1 MRRGL
6 LAAIALTCCFAAG
19 TAAAQDEAAAAAP
32 RPKIYKWVDE
42 NGIAHYTIDRQRIPQ
57 SLRNRADR
65 LGSDAA
71 LPPGDGAAR
80 SYGDPFDSWASDN
93 RSVARRDVWDEG
105 VEDSYKPPPSPE
117 ELLAMEAERG
127 EIDQRIAELESV
139 IAEDEDALKSMI
151 SDINVKPLDREDD
164 PEFRSIAMR
173 LPQRL
178 AELRSLRDR
187 RDQLERRE

>member
-1 MRRGL
+1 MSRGIL
-6 LAAIALTCCFAAG
+6 MAMALACWLAAT
-19 TAAAQDEAAAAAP
+19 TSAAQDEGPSAAP
-32 RPKIYKWVDE
+32 APKIYKWVDE
-42 NGIAHYTIDRQRIPQ
+42 NGIAHYTIDRQRIPP
-57 SLRNRADR
+57 SLRSRVDR

-71 LPPGDGAAR
+71 LAPGTGAAGIPR
-80 SYGDPFDSWASDN
+80 DEFDRWAVDN
-93 RSVARRDVWDEG
+93 RSVAKRDVWDEG
-105 VEDSYKPPPSPE
+105 VEDTYEPPPSPE
-117 ELLAMEAERG
+117 ELLAMAAERG

-139 IAEDEDALKSMI
+139 IAEDEDLLKSMI
-151 SDINVKPLDREDD
+151 SDASVRPLDRNDD